1 MDMKIIDFAK
11 KGNVVRFFLGDD
23 DCNDYWGD
31 DWNDAPYDCNAGEV
45 YDRYVKGHRDIAFP
59 FDFMVLEP
67 CDGVLN
73 CCYCKEDMQ
82 KRRVPCIVAVL
93 PEKQDDSWHTDFVYW
108 AAVDGVTR
116 YYFGDKME
124 VENA

>member
-1 MDMKIIDFAK
+1 MIVKIIDFAK

-31 DWNDAPYDCNAGEV
+31 DWNDSPYDCNAGEV

-59 FDFMVLEP
+59 FDYLVLEP
-67 CDGVLN
+67 CDGAFN
-73 CCYCKEDMQ
+73 CGYCKEDMQ
-82 KRRVPCIVAVL
+82 KRRVPCIVAVP
-93 PEKQDDSWHTDFVYW
+93 PEKQDDSWNTDFVYW
-108 AAVDGVTR
+108 SAADGVTR